1 MIIQIGVTAVAVI
14 ALIGVIKRFR
24 KGALSSGGF
33 ILWCVL
39 WVAAALA
46 VWVPQITN
54 RIAGF
59 LGVGRGADAVL
70 YVSIIVLFYTMFRL
84 YGKTERLEHELNT
97 IVTQVALRD
106 LDLSVDKT
114 VK

>member
-1 MIIQIGVTAVAVI
+1 MIIQIGISVVAAI

-24 KGALSSGGF
+24 KGALSSVGF
-33 ILWCVL
+33 ILWGLL
-39 WVAAALA
+39 WIAAAMV
-46 VWVPQITN
+46 VWMPQITN
-54 RIAGF
+54 RVAGF

-106 LDLSVDKT
+106 LDK
-114 VK
+114 KE